1 MMKPLYLRFT
11 AALNKPDLAILLLR
25 ITYGLLIFHGWHKLH
40 DGLGGIQGMLAGY
53 GIPAFVAYGVIIG
66 EVIAPVMMMLGIF
79 TRLAALSAA
88 ATMVVAWLMVG
99 IHHTFALS
107 PVGAW
112 AIEDIVY
119 YFMAAI
125 VIALYGSGRYS
136 VMSNP
141 LYR

>member
-1 MMKPLYLRFT
+1 MKQIYLRFI

-25 ITYGLLIFHGWHKLH
+25 LTYGLLIFHGWHKLH
-40 DGLGGIQGMLAGY
+40 DGLGGIQSMLAGY

-66 EVIAPVMMMLGIF
+66 EVIAPIMMMLGIF

-88 ATMVVAWLMVG
+88 ATMIVAWLMVG

-107 PVGAW
+107 AVGAW
-112 AIEDIVY
+112 AIEDIIY
-119 YFMAAI
+119 YFMTAV

>member
-1 MMKPLYLRFT
+1 M
-11 AALNKPDLAILLLR
+11 
-25 ITYGLLIFHGWHKLH
+25 
-40 DGLGGIQGMLAGY
+40 
-53 GIPAFVAYGVIIG
+53 AYGVIIG
-66 EVIAPVMMMLGIF
+66 EVIAPIMMILGVF

-99 IHHTFALS
+99 VHHTFALS

-125 VIALYGSGRYS
+125 VIALFGCGRYS
-136 VMSNP
+136 VMKNP
-141 LYR
+141 IYR